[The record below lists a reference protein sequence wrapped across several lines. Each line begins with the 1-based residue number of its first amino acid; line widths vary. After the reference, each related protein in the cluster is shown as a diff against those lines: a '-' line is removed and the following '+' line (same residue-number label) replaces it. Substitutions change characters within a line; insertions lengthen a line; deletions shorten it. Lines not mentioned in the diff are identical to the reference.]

1 MYKNNFDCSS
11 SGLNIEVSAY
21 YSSWGSQNIFEDT
34 YKVVRNRYSRRD
46 MCIRVIDFDTVPE
59 KLSDVGV
66 FKTGKRGPI
75 PKQIVCDMLNEYSDY
90 CYDCQSFTYKELY
103 DELKNIDV
111 RYLPR
116 LTEDNEYQHYFNL
129 NKDLSLYGSSGY
141 SQGDFTYVL
150 CKYDTCKNYHYLI
163 DRELWDCPVWANVQI
178 ADCEYRYDELM
189 SDQYYWDKPKYIEEI
204 VKAHTNDVN
213 LQNKLKEQLNRL
225 LPEELDY
232 V

>member
-34 YKVVRNRYSRRD
+34 YKVVRNRYSKRD
-46 MCIRVIDFDTVPE
+46 MCIRVIDFDILPE

-116 LTEDNEYQHYFNL
+116 LMEDNEYQHYFHL

-141 SQGDFTYVL
+141 CQGDFTYVL
-150 CKYDTCKNYHYLI
+150 CKYDTCKNYHHLI

-178 ADCEYRYDELM
+178 AGIDYRYDELM
-189 SDQYYWDKPKYIEEI
+189 SDPYYWNKQEFIKKVVE
-204 VKAHTNDVN
+204 AHTHN
-213 LQNKLKEQLNRL
+213 LELQKKLTEQLTGL